1 VRRRTT
7 RGRAVSSRDAG
18 RILAA
23 GRIAIGAALLAAPRL
38 TIGMWIGR
46 DAAAGGVAAVAR
58 ALGVREVVLG
68 GMLLHTLDRPQV
80 GRRWL
85 QTLSICDV
93 VDLAAT
99 LAARRALP
107 SHGRVL
113 IVAMASAGAAGQ
125 LWAARDL
132 AAAQRAFRCSSSR
145 LAASRAR

>member
-1 VRRRTT
+1 M
-7 RGRAVSSRDAG
+7 RGSAVSSRDVG

-46 DAAAGGVAAVAR
+46 EAAAGGVAAVSR

-68 GMLLHTLDRPQV
+68 AMLLHTLDRPQV

-132 AAAQRAFRCSSSR
+132 AAAQLRDG
-145 LAASRAR
+145 AAA